1 MYKYLVHII
10 SVILTSFYFFPF
22 ETVFLP
28 GVNTKMA
35 LAGIGLLILGKRLAQ
50 RRDAGINKDFFV
62 LSLLALCVSL
72 ASLLTMTINNT
83 PDASFLTYFVS
94 MWVWMGGAY
103 TVVRWL
109 DTAYGYV
116 NVRLVCNQLI
126 AVCVIQCLIAWTK
139 DVYPP
144 LQALVDSFV
153 GGEAFMGNTKEGRLS
168 GIGAALD
175 VAGLRFSA
183 VAVMIGYILSK
194 AEEMSHKQVVTYL
207 ASFLIIAVI
216 GNMMSRTTTVGVGL
230 ALVYWIYSTN
240 LFSLKQNIKN
250 QKLWLWLGGI
260 LCVVIPV
267 FIYWYFTN
275 DTFYKNIRF
284 GFEGFFSLWE
294 TGKWQTGSNDILLNY
309 MIVFPDNWVTWL
321 IGDGYAANPADKTLS
336 FFDPYYTGPV
346 YHGYY
351 MGTDIGYLRYIFYFG
366 LVGTFV
372 FSLFMWKSAWA
383 CIHRFKDYK
392 MMFLM
397 ILLVNYIGWFK
408 VSTDIFLVFAI
419 FLVLSKEDDV
429 QTDNILENEQNC

>member
-397 ILLVNYIGWFK
+397 VLLVNYIGWFK

>member
-1 MYKYLVHII
+1 MYKYLVHTI

-22 ETVFLP
+22 ETIFLP
-28 GVNTKMA
+28 GVNTKMI

-50 RRDAGINKDFFV
+50 RRNAGINKDFFV
-62 LSLLALCVSL
+62 LSLLALGISL
-72 ASLLTMTINNT
+72 VSLLTMTINNT

-144 LQALVDSFV
+144 LQAWVDSFV
-153 GGEAFMGNTKEGRLS
+153 GGEAFMGNTKEARLS

-183 VAVMIGYILSK
+183 VSVMIGYILSK
-194 AEEMSHKQVVTYL
+194 AEELSHKQVVTYL

-260 LCVVIPV
+260 LCVVIPI
-267 FIYWYFTN
+267 FMYLYFTN

-294 TGKWQTGSNDILLNY
+294 TGKWQTSSNDILLKH
-309 MIVFPDNWVTWL
+309 MVVFPDNWVTWL
-321 IGDGYAANPADKTLS
+321 IGDGYAANPMDKTLS
-336 FFDPYYTGPV
+336 FFDPYYTGPI

-351 MGTDIGYLRYIFYFG
+351 KGTDIGYLRYIFYFG

-372 FSLFMWKSAWA
+372 FVFFMWKSAWA
-383 CIHRFKDYK
+383 CIHRFKNYK

-419 FLVLSKEDDV
+419 FLVLSKKDDV
-429 QTDNILENEQNC
+429 QTDNILENE

>member
-62 LSLLALCVSL
+62 LSLLALGISL
-72 ASLLTMTINNT
+72 VSLLTMTINNT
-83 PDASFLTYFVS
+83 PDDSFLTYFVS

-126 AVCVIQCLIAWTK
+126 AVCVIQCLIAWVK

-144 LQALVDSFV
+144 LQAWVDSFV
-153 GGEAFMGNTKEGRLS
+153 GGEAFMGNTKEARLS

-194 AEEMSHKQVVTYL
+194 AGELSHKQVVTYL
-207 ASFLIIAVI
+207 VSFLIIAVI

-230 ALVYWIYSTN
+230 ALLYWVYSTN
-240 LFSLKQNIKN
+240 LLSLKQNIKN
-250 QKLWLWLGGI
+250 QKLWIWFGGI

-267 FIYWYFTN
+267 FMYLYFTN
-275 DTFYKNIRF
+275 DAFYKNIRF

-294 TGKWQTGSNDILLNY
+294 TGKWQTSSNDILLKH
-309 MIVFPDNWVTWL
+309 MVVFPDNWVTWL
-321 IGDGYAANPADKTLS
+321 IGDGYAANPLNKTLS

-366 LVGTFV
+366 LIGTTLFIE
-372 FSLFMWKSAWA
+372 FMWKSAWI
-383 CIHRFKDYK
+383 CIRRFKDYK
-392 MMFLM
+392 IMFFL

-408 VSTDIFLVFAI
+408 VSTDIFIVFAI
-419 FLVLSKEDDV
+419 FLVLGKEDKIH
-429 QTDNILENEQNC
+429 TDYILENEQSC

>member
-10 SVILTSFYFFPF
+10 SVILTSFYFFPI

-28 GVNTKMA
+28 GMNTKMA

-50 RRDAGINKDFFV
+50 RRDAGINKNFFV
-62 LSLLALCVSL
+62 LSLLALGISL
-72 ASLLTMTINNT
+72 ISLLTMTINNT

-144 LQALVDSFV
+144 LQAWVDSFV
-153 GGEAFMGNTKEGRLS
+153 GGEAFMGNTKEARLS

-183 VAVMIGYILSK
+183 VVVMIGYILSK
-194 AEEMSHKQVVTYL
+194 AEELSHKQVVTYL
-207 ASFLIIAVI
+207 ISFLIIAII

-240 LFSLKQNIKN
+240 LLSLKQNIKN
-250 QKLWLWLGGI
+250 QKLWFWLGGI
-260 LCVVIPV
+260 LCVIIPV
-267 FIYWYFTN
+267 FIYLYFAN

-294 TGKWQTGSNDILLNY
+294 TGEWQTSSNDILLEH
-309 MIVFPDNWVTWL
+309 MVVFPDNWVTWL
-321 IGDGYAANPADKTLS
+321 IGDGYAANPMDKTLS
-336 FFDPYYTGPV
+336 FFDPYYTGPI

-351 MGTDIGYLRYIFYFG
+351 KGTDIGYLRYIFYFG

-372 FSLFMWKSAWA
+372 FVFFMWKSAWA

-419 FLVLSKEDDV
+419 FLVLSKKDDV
-429 QTDNILENEQNC
+429 QTDNILENE

>member
-1 MYKYLVHII
+1 MYKYSVHII
-10 SVILTSFYFFPF
+10 SVILTSFYFFPI

-28 GVNTKMA
+28 GMNTKMA

-62 LSLLALCVSL
+62 LSLLALGISL
-72 ASLLTMTINNT
+72 ISLLTMTINNT

-144 LQALVDSFV
+144 LQAWVDSFV
-153 GGEAFMGNTKEGRLS
+153 GGEAFMGNTKEARLS

-183 VAVMIGYILSK
+183 VVVMIGYILSK
-194 AEEMSHKQVVTYL
+194 AEELSHKQVVTYL
-207 ASFLIIAVI
+207 ISFLIIAII

-240 LFSLKQNIKN
+240 LLSLKQNIKN
-250 QKLWLWLGGI
+250 QKLWFWLGGI
-260 LCVVIPV
+260 LCVIIPV
-267 FIYWYFTN
+267 FIYLYFAN

-294 TGKWQTGSNDILLNY
+294 TGEWQTSSNDILLEH
-309 MIVFPDNWVTWL
+309 MVVFPDNWVTWL
-321 IGDGYAANPADKTLS
+321 IGDGYAANPMDKTLS
-336 FFDPYYTGPV
+336 FFDPYYTGPI

-351 MGTDIGYLRYIFYFG
+351 KGTDIGYLRYIFYFG

-372 FSLFMWKSAWA
+372 FSLFMWRSAWA
-383 CIHRFKDYK
+383 CIHRFKNYK

-419 FLVLSKEDDV
+419 FLVLSKKDDV
-429 QTDNILENEQNC
+429 QTDNILENE

>member
-10 SVILTSFYFFPF
+10 SVILTSFYFFPI

-28 GVNTKMA
+28 GMNTKMA

-62 LSLLALCVSL
+62 LSLLALGISL
-72 ASLLTMTINNT
+72 ISLLTMTINNT

-144 LQALVDSFV
+144 LQAWVDSFM
-153 GGEAFMGNTKEGRLS
+153 GGEAFMGNTKEARLS

-183 VAVMIGYILSK
+183 VVVMIGYILSK
-194 AEEMSHKQVVTYL
+194 AEELSHKQVVTYL
-207 ASFLIIAVI
+207 ISFLIIAII

-240 LFSLKQNIKN
+240 LLSLKQNIKN
-250 QKLWLWLGGI
+250 QKLWFWLGGI
-260 LCVVIPV
+260 LCVIIPV
-267 FIYWYFTN
+267 FIYLYFAN

-294 TGKWQTGSNDILLNY
+294 TGEWQTSSNDILLEH
-309 MIVFPDNWVTWL
+309 MVVFPDNWVTWL
-321 IGDGYAANPADKTLS
+321 IGDGYAANPMDKTLS
-336 FFDPYYTGPV
+336 FFDPYYTGPI

-351 MGTDIGYLRYIFYFG
+351 KGTDIGYLRYIFYFG

-372 FSLFMWKSAWA
+372 FVFFMWKSAWA

-419 FLVLSKEDDV
+419 FLVLSKEDDG
-429 QTDNILENEQNC
+429 QTDNILENE

>member
-10 SVILTSFYFFPF
+10 SVVLTSFYFFPI

-28 GVNTKMA
+28 GMNTKMA

-50 RRDAGINKDFFV
+50 RRNAGINKDFFV
-62 LSLLALCVSL
+62 LSLLALGISL
-72 ASLLTMTINNT
+72 ISLLTMTINNT

-144 LQALVDSFV
+144 LQAWVDSFV
-153 GGEAFMGNTKEGRLS
+153 GGEAFMGNTKEARLS

-183 VAVMIGYILSK
+183 VVVMIGYILSK
-194 AEEMSHKQVVTYL
+194 AEELSHKQVVTYL
-207 ASFLIIAVI
+207 ISFLIIAII

-240 LFSLKQNIKN
+240 LLSLKQKIKN
-250 QKLWLWLGGI
+250 QKLWFWLGGI
-260 LCVVIPV
+260 LCVIIPV
-267 FIYWYFTN
+267 FIYLYFAN

-294 TGKWQTGSNDILLNY
+294 TGEWQTSSNDILLEH
-309 MIVFPDNWVTWL
+309 MVVFPDNWVTWL

-366 LVGTFV
+366 LIGTFV
-372 FSLFMWKSAWA
+372 FSLFMWRSAWA

-408 VSTDIFLVFAI
+408 VSTDIFWPL
-419 FLVLSKEDDV
+419 LSS
-429 QTDNILENEQNC
+429 LY

>member
-1 MYKYLVHII
+1 MYKYLVHTI

-22 ETVFLP
+22 ETIFLP
-28 GVNTKMA
+28 GVNTKMI

-50 RRDAGINKDFFV
+50 RRNAGINKDFFV
-62 LSLLALCVSL
+62 LSLLALGISL
-72 ASLLTMTINNT
+72 ISLLTMTINNT

-103 TVVRWL
+103 TVVQWL

-116 NVRLVCNQLI
+116 NARLVCNQLI

-144 LQALVDSFV
+144 LQAWVDSFV

-183 VAVMIGYILSK
+183 VVVMIGYILSK
-194 AEEMSHKQVVTYL
+194 AEELSHKQIVTYL
-207 ASFLIIAVI
+207 ISFLIIAVI

-240 LFSLKQNIKN
+240 LLSLKQNIKN
-250 QKLWLWLGGI
+250 QKLWFWLGGV

-267 FIYWYFTN
+267 FIYLYFTN
-275 DTFYKNIRF
+275 DIFYKNIRF

-294 TGKWQTGSNDILLNY
+294 TGKWQTSSNDILLNY

-366 LVGTFV
+366 LVGTFI
-372 FSLFMWKSAWA
+372 FILFMWKSAWA

-419 FLVLSKEDDV
+419 FLVLSKKDDV
-429 QTDNILENEQNC
+429 QTDNILENE

>member
-1 MYKYLVHII
+1 MYKYLVHTI

-22 ETVFLP
+22 ETIFLP
-28 GVNTKMA
+28 GVNTKMI

-50 RRDAGINKDFFV
+50 RRNAGINKDFFV
-62 LSLLALCVSL
+62 LSLLALSISL
-72 ASLLTMTINNT
+72 ISLLTMTINNT

-103 TVVRWL
+103 TVVQWL

-116 NVRLVCNQLI
+116 NARLVCNQLI
-126 AVCVIQCLIAWTK
+126 AICVIQCLIAWTK

-144 LQALVDSFV
+144 LQAWVDSFV

-183 VAVMIGYILSK
+183 VVVMIGYILSK
-194 AEEMSHKQVVTYL
+194 AEELSHKQIVTYL
-207 ASFLIIAVI
+207 ISFLIIAVI

-240 LFSLKQNIKN
+240 LLSLKQNIKN
-250 QKLWLWLGGI
+250 QKLWFWLGGV

-267 FIYWYFTN
+267 FIYLYFTN
-275 DTFYKNIRF
+275 DIFYKNIRF

-294 TGKWQTGSNDILLNY
+294 TGKWQTSSNDILLNY

-366 LVGTFV
+366 LIGTFV
-372 FSLFMWKSAWA
+372 FSLFMWRSAWA

-419 FLVLSKEDDV
+419 FLVLSKKDDV
-429 QTDNILENEQNC
+429 QTDNILENE

>member
-10 SVILTSFYFFPF
+10 SVILTSFYFFPI

-28 GVNTKMA
+28 GMNTKMA

-50 RRDAGINKDFFV
+50 RRDAGINKNFFV
-62 LSLLALCVSL
+62 LSLLALGISL
-72 ASLLTMTINNT
+72 ISLLTMTINNT

-144 LQALVDSFV
+144 LQAWVDSFV
-153 GGEAFMGNTKEGRLS
+153 GGEAFMGNTKEARLS

-183 VAVMIGYILSK
+183 VVVMIGYILSK
-194 AEEMSHKQVVTYL
+194 AEELSHKQVVTYL
-207 ASFLIIAVI
+207 ISFLIIAII

-240 LFSLKQNIKN
+240 LLSLKQNIKN
-250 QKLWLWLGGI
+250 QKLWFWLGGI
-260 LCVVIPV
+260 LCVIIPV
-267 FIYWYFTN
+267 FIYLYFAN

-294 TGKWQTGSNDILLNY
+294 TGEWQTSSNDILLEH
-309 MIVFPDNWVTWL
+309 MVVFPDNWVTWL
-321 IGDGYAANPADKTLS
+321 IGDGYAANPLDPA

-366 LVGTFV
+366 LTGTVLFMA
-372 FSLFMWKSAWA
+372 FMWKAAWI
-383 CIHRFKDYK
+383 CVSRFKDYK
-392 MMFLM
+392 VLFLL
-397 ILLVNYIGWFK
+397 ILLVNYLGWFK
-408 VSTDIFLVFAI
+408 VSTDVFMVFAI
-419 FLVLSKEDDV
+419 FLMLSKEDDK
-429 QTDNILENEQNC
+429 QTDSILENEQNC

>member
-1 MYKYLVHII
+1 MYKYLVHTI

-22 ETVFLP
+22 ETIFLP
-28 GVNTKMA
+28 GVNTKMI

-50 RRDAGINKDFFV
+50 RRNAGINKDFFV
-62 LSLLALCVSL
+62 LSLLALSISL
-72 ASLLTMTINNT
+72 ISLLTMTINNT

-103 TVVRWL
+103 TVVQWL

-116 NVRLVCNQLI
+116 NARLVCNQLI
-126 AVCVIQCLIAWTK
+126 AICVIQCLIAWTK

-144 LQALVDSFV
+144 LQAWVDSFV

-183 VAVMIGYILSK
+183 VVVMIGYILSK
-194 AEEMSHKQVVTYL
+194 AEELSHKQIVTYL
-207 ASFLIIAVI
+207 ISFLIIAVI

-240 LFSLKQNIKN
+240 LLSLKQNIKN
-250 QKLWLWLGGI
+250 QKLWFWLGGV

-267 FIYWYFTN
+267 FIYLYFTN
-275 DTFYKNIRF
+275 DIFYKNIRF

-294 TGKWQTGSNDILLNY
+294 TGKWQTSSNDILLNY

-351 MGTDIGYLRYIFYFG
+351 TGTDIGYLRYIFYFG
-366 LVGTFV
+366 LIGTFV
-372 FSLFMWKSAWA
+372 FSLFMWRSAWA

-419 FLVLSKEDDV
+419 FLVLSKENDG
-429 QTDNILENEQNC
+429 QTDNILENE

>member
-10 SVILTSFYFFPF
+10 SVILTSFYFFPI

-28 GVNTKMA
+28 GMNTKMA

-62 LSLLALCVSL
+62 LSLLALGISL
-72 ASLLTMTINNT
+72 ISLLTMTINNT

-144 LQALVDSFV
+144 LQAWVDSFV
-153 GGEAFMGNTKEGRLS
+153 GGEAFMGNTKEARLS

-183 VAVMIGYILSK
+183 VVVMIGYILSK
-194 AEEMSHKQVVTYL
+194 AEELSHKQVVTYL
-207 ASFLIIAVI
+207 ISFLIIAII

-240 LFSLKQNIKN
+240 LLSLKQNIKN
-250 QKLWLWLGGI
+250 QKLWFWLGGI
-260 LCVVIPV
+260 LCVIIPV
-267 FIYWYFTN
+267 FIYLYFAN

-294 TGKWQTGSNDILLNY
+294 TGEWQTSSNDILLEH
-309 MIVFPDNWVTWL
+309 MVVFPDNWVTWL
-321 IGDGYAANPADKTLS
+321 LGDGYAANPADKTLS

-351 MGTDIGYLRYIFYFG
+351 MGTDIGYLRYIFYYG

-372 FSLFMWKSAWA
+372 FVLFMWRSAWT

-429 QTDNILENEQNC
+429 QTDNILENEQSC

>member
-10 SVILTSFYFFPF
+10 SVILTSFYFFPI

-28 GVNTKMA
+28 GMNTKMA

-50 RRDAGINKDFFV
+50 RRDAGINKNFFV
-62 LSLLALCVSL
+62 LSLLALGISL
-72 ASLLTMTINNT
+72 ISLLTMTINNT

-144 LQALVDSFV
+144 LQAWVDSFV
-153 GGEAFMGNTKEGRLS
+153 GGEAFMGNTKEARLS

-183 VAVMIGYILSK
+183 VVVMIGYILSK
-194 AEEMSHKQVVTYL
+194 AEELSHKQVVTYL
-207 ASFLIIAVI
+207 ISFLIIAII

-240 LFSLKQNIKN
+240 LLSLKQNIKN
-250 QKLWLWLGGI
+250 QKLWFWLGGI
-260 LCVVIPV
+260 LCVIIPV
-267 FIYWYFTN
+267 FIYLYFAN

-294 TGKWQTGSNDILLNY
+294 TGEWQTSSNDILLEH
-309 MIVFPDNWVTWL
+309 MVVFPDNWVTWL
-321 IGDGYAANPADKTLS
+321 IGDGYAANPMDKTLS
-336 FFDPYYTGPV
+336 FFDPYYTGHI

-351 MGTDIGYLRYIFYFG
+351 KGTDIGYLRYIFYFG

-372 FSLFMWKSAWA
+372 FVFFMWKSAWA
-383 CIHRFKDYK
+383 CIHRFKNYK

-419 FLVLSKEDDV
+419 FLVLSKKDDV
-429 QTDNILENEQNC
+429 QTDNILENE

>member
-1 MYKYLVHII
+1 MYKYLIHII
-10 SVILTSFYFFPF
+10 SVILTSFYFFPI

-62 LSLLALCVSL
+62 LSLLALGISL
-72 ASLLTMTINNT
+72 ISLLTMTINNT

-116 NVRLVCNQLI
+116 NVRLICNQLI

-144 LQALVDSFV
+144 LQAWVDSFV
-153 GGEAFMGNTKEGRLS
+153 GGEAFMGNTKEARLS

-175 VAGLRFSA
+175 VAGLRFST
-183 VAVMIGYILSK
+183 VVVMIGYILSK
-194 AEEMSHKQVVTYL
+194 AEELSHKQIVTYL
-207 ASFLIIAVI
+207 ISFLIIAVI

-240 LFSLKQNIKN
+240 LLSLKQNIKN
-250 QKLWLWLGGI
+250 QKLWFWLGGV

-267 FIYWYFTN
+267 FIYLYFTN
-275 DTFYKNIRF
+275 DIFYKNIRF

-294 TGKWQTGSNDILLNY
+294 TGKWQTSSNDILLNY

-366 LVGTFV
+366 LIGTFV
-372 FSLFMWKSAWA
+372 FSLFMWRSAWA

-419 FLVLSKEDDV
+419 FLVLSKENDG
-429 QTDNILENEQNC
+429 QTDNILENE

>member
-10 SVILTSFYFFPF
+10 SVILTSFYFFPI

-28 GVNTKMA
+28 GMNTKMA
-35 LAGIGLLILGKRLAQ
+35 LAGIGVLILGKRLAQ

-62 LSLLALCVSL
+62 LSLLALGISL
-72 ASLLTMTINNT
+72 ISLLTMTINNT

-144 LQALVDSFV
+144 LQAWVDSFM
-153 GGEAFMGNTKEGRLS
+153 GGEAFMGNTKEARLS

-183 VAVMIGYILSK
+183 VVVMIGYILSK
-194 AEEMSHKQVVTYL
+194 AEELSHKQVVTYL
-207 ASFLIIAVI
+207 ISFLIIAII

-240 LFSLKQNIKN
+240 LLSLKQNIKN
-250 QKLWLWLGGI
+250 QKLWFWLGGI
-260 LCVVIPV
+260 LCVIIPV
-267 FIYWYFTN
+267 FIYLYFAN

-294 TGKWQTGSNDILLNY
+294 TGEWQTSSNDILLEH
-309 MIVFPDNWVTWL
+309 MVVFPDNWVTWL
-321 IGDGYAANPADKTLS
+321 IGDGYAANPMDKTLS
-336 FFDPYYTGPV
+336 FFDPYYTGPI

-351 MGTDIGYLRYIFYFG
+351 KGTDIGYLRYIFYFG

-372 FSLFMWKSAWA
+372 FVFFMWKSAWA

-419 FLVLSKEDDV
+419 FLVLSKEDDG
-429 QTDNILENEQNC
+429 QTDNILENE

>member
-1 MYKYLVHII
+1 MYKYLVHTI

-22 ETVFLP
+22 ETIFLP
-28 GVNTKMA
+28 GVNTKMI

-50 RRDAGINKDFFV
+50 RRNAGINKDFFV
-62 LSLLALCVSL
+62 LSLLALSISL
-72 ASLLTMTINNT
+72 ISLLTMTINNT

-103 TVVRWL
+103 TVVQWL

-116 NVRLVCNQLI
+116 NARLVCNQLI

-144 LQALVDSFV
+144 LQAWVDSFV

-183 VAVMIGYILSK
+183 VVVIIGYILSK
-194 AEEMSHKQVVTYL
+194 AEELSHKQIVTYL
-207 ASFLIIAVI
+207 ISFLIIAVI

-240 LFSLKQNIKN
+240 LLSLKQNIKN
-250 QKLWLWLGGI
+250 QKLWFWLGGV

-267 FIYWYFTN
+267 FIYLYFTN
-275 DTFYKNIRF
+275 DIFYKNIRF

-294 TGKWQTGSNDILLNY
+294 TGKWQTSSNDILLNY

-366 LVGTFV
+366 LIGTFV
-372 FSLFMWKSAWA
+372 FSLFMWRSAWA

-408 VSTDIFLVFAI
+408 VSTDIFLAFAI
-419 FLVLSKEDDV
+419 FLVLSKENDG
-429 QTDNILENEQNC
+429 QTDNILENE

>member
-10 SVILTSFYFFPF
+10 SVILTSFYFFPI

-62 LSLLALCVSL
+62 LSLLALGISL
-72 ASLLTMTINNT
+72 ISLLTMTINNT

-144 LQALVDSFV
+144 LQAWVDSFV
-153 GGEAFMGNTKEGRLS
+153 GGEAFMGNTKEARLS

-183 VAVMIGYILSK
+183 VVVMIGYILSK
-194 AEEMSHKQVVTYL
+194 AEELSHKQVVTYL
-207 ASFLIIAVI
+207 ISFLIIAII

-240 LFSLKQNIKN
+240 LLSLKQNIKN
-250 QKLWLWLGGI
+250 QKLWFWLGGI
-260 LCVVIPV
+260 LCVIIPV
-267 FIYWYFTN
+267 FIYLYFAN

-294 TGKWQTGSNDILLNY
+294 TGEWQTSSNDILLEH
-309 MIVFPDNWVTWL
+309 MVVFPDNWVTWL
-321 IGDGYAANPADKTLS
+321 IGDGYAANPMDKTLS
-336 FFDPYYTGPV
+336 FFDPYYTGPI

-351 MGTDIGYLRYIFYFG
+351 KGTDIGYLRYIFYFG

-372 FSLFMWKSAWA
+372 FSLFMWRSAWA
-383 CIHRFKDYK
+383 CIHRFKNYK

-419 FLVLSKEDDV
+419 FLVLSKKDDV
-429 QTDNILENEQNC
+429 QTDNILENE

>member
-10 SVILTSFYFFPF
+10 SVILTSFYFFPI

-28 GVNTKMA
+28 GMNTKMA
-35 LAGIGLLILGKRLAQ
+35 LASIGLLILGKRLAQ

-62 LSLLALCVSL
+62 LSLLALGISL
-72 ASLLTMTINNT
+72 ISLLTMTINNT

-144 LQALVDSFV
+144 LQAWVDSFV
-153 GGEAFMGNTKEGRLS
+153 GGEAFMGNTKEARLS

-183 VAVMIGYILSK
+183 VVVMIGYILSK
-194 AEEMSHKQVVTYL
+194 AEELSHKQVVTYL
-207 ASFLIIAVI
+207 ISFLIIAII

-240 LFSLKQNIKN
+240 LLSLKQNIKN
-250 QKLWLWLGGI
+250 QKLWFWLGGI
-260 LCVVIPV
+260 LCVIIPV
-267 FIYWYFTN
+267 FIYLYFAN

-294 TGKWQTGSNDILLNY
+294 TGEWQTSSNDILLEH
-309 MIVFPDNWVTWL
+309 MVVFPDNWVTWL
-321 IGDGYAANPADKTLS
+321 IGDGYAANPMDKTLS
-336 FFDPYYTGPV
+336 FFDPYYTGPI

-351 MGTDIGYLRYIFYFG
+351 KGTDIGYLRYIFYFG

-372 FSLFMWKSAWA
+372 FVLFMWKSAWA

-419 FLVLSKEDDV
+419 FLVLSKENDG
-429 QTDNILENEQNC
+429 QTDNILENE

>member
-1 MYKYLVHII
+1 MYKYLVHTI

-22 ETVFLP
+22 ETIFLP
-28 GVNTKMA
+28 GVNTKMI

-50 RRDAGINKDFFV
+50 RRNAGINKDFFV
-62 LSLLALCVSL
+62 LSLLALSISL
-72 ASLLTMTINNT
+72 ISLLTMTINNT

-103 TVVRWL
+103 TVVQWL

-116 NVRLVCNQLI
+116 NARLVCNQLI

-144 LQALVDSFV
+144 LQAWVDSFV

-183 VAVMIGYILSK
+183 VVVMIGYILSK
-194 AEEMSHKQVVTYL
+194 AEELSHKQIVTYL
-207 ASFLIIAVI
+207 ISFLIIAVI

-240 LFSLKQNIKN
+240 LLSLKQNIKN
-250 QKLWLWLGGI
+250 QKLWFWLGGV

-267 FIYWYFTN
+267 FIYLYFTN
-275 DTFYKNIRF
+275 DIFYKNIRF

-294 TGKWQTGSNDILLNY
+294 TGKWQTSSNDILLNY

-366 LVGTFV
+366 LIGTFV
-372 FSLFMWKSAWA
+372 FSLFMWRSAWA

-392 MMFLM
+392 MMFLI

-408 VSTDIFLVFAI
+408 VSTDIFLAFAI
-419 FLVLSKEDDV
+419 FLVLSKENDG
-429 QTDNILENEQNC
+429 QTDNILENE

>member
-10 SVILTSFYFFPF
+10 SVVLTSFYFFPI

-28 GVNTKMA
+28 GMNTKMA

-50 RRDAGINKDFFV
+50 RRNAGINKDFFV
-62 LSLLALCVSL
+62 LSLLALGISL
-72 ASLLTMTINNT
+72 ISLLTMTINNT

-144 LQALVDSFV
+144 LQAWVDSFV
-153 GGEAFMGNTKEGRLS
+153 GGEAFMGNTKEARLS

-183 VAVMIGYILSK
+183 VVVMIGYILSK
-194 AEEMSHKQVVTYL
+194 AEELSHKQVVTYL
-207 ASFLIIAVI
+207 ISFLIIAII

-240 LFSLKQNIKN
+240 LLSLKQKIKN
-250 QKLWLWLGGI
+250 QKLWFWLGGI
-260 LCVVIPV
+260 LCVIIPV
-267 FIYWYFTN
+267 FIYLYFAN

-294 TGKWQTGSNDILLNY
+294 TGEWQTSSNDILLEH
-309 MIVFPDNWVTWL
+309 MVVFPDNWVTWL

-366 LVGTFV
+366 LIGTFV
-372 FSLFMWKSAWA
+372 FSLFMWRSAWA

-408 VSTDIFLVFAI
+408 VSTDIFLAFAI
-419 FLVLSKEDDV
+419 FLVLSKKDDV
-429 QTDNILENEQNC
+429 QTDNILENE

>member
-1 MYKYLVHII
+1 MYKYLVHTI

-22 ETVFLP
+22 ETIFLP
-28 GVNTKMA
+28 GVNTKMI

-50 RRDAGINKDFFV
+50 RRNAGINKDFFV
-62 LSLLALCVSL
+62 LSLLALSISL
-72 ASLLTMTINNT
+72 ISLLTMTINNT

-103 TVVRWL
+103 TVVQWL

-116 NVRLVCNQLI
+116 NARLVCNQLI
-126 AVCVIQCLIAWTK
+126 AICVIQCLIAWTK

-144 LQALVDSFV
+144 LQAWVDSFV

-183 VAVMIGYILSK
+183 VVVMIGYILSK
-194 AEEMSHKQVVTYL
+194 AEELSHKQIVTYL
-207 ASFLIIAVI
+207 ISFLIIAVI

-240 LFSLKQNIKN
+240 LLSLKQNIKN
-250 QKLWLWLGGI
+250 QKLWFWLGGV

-267 FIYWYFTN
+267 FIYLYFTN
-275 DTFYKNIRF
+275 DIFYKNIRF

-294 TGKWQTGSNDILLNY
+294 TGKWQTSSNDILLNY

-366 LVGTFV
+366 LIGTFV
-372 FSLFMWKSAWA
+372 FSLFMWRSAWA

-419 FLVLSKEDDV
+419 FLVLSKENDG
-429 QTDNILENEQNC
+429 QTDNILENE

>member
-1 MYKYLVHII
+1 MYKYLIHII
-10 SVILTSFYFFPF
+10 SVILTSFYFFPI

-62 LSLLALCVSL
+62 LSLLALGISL
-72 ASLLTMTINNT
+72 ISLLTMTINNT

-116 NVRLVCNQLI
+116 NVRLICNQLI

-144 LQALVDSFV
+144 LQAWVDSFV
-153 GGEAFMGNTKEGRLS
+153 GGEAFMGNTKEARLS

-183 VAVMIGYILSK
+183 VVVMIGYILSK
-194 AEEMSHKQVVTYL
+194 AEELSHKQIVTYL
-207 ASFLIIAVI
+207 ISFLIIAVI

-240 LFSLKQNIKN
+240 LLSLKQNIKN
-250 QKLWLWLGGI
+250 QKLWFWLGGV

-267 FIYWYFTN
+267 FIYLYFTN
-275 DTFYKNIRF
+275 DIFYKNIRF

-294 TGKWQTGSNDILLNY
+294 TGKWQTSSNDILLNY

-366 LVGTFV
+366 LIGTFV
-372 FSLFMWKSAWA
+372 FSLFMWRSAWA

-419 FLVLSKEDDV
+419 FLVLSKENDG
-429 QTDNILENEQNC
+429 QTDNILENE

>member
-1 MYKYLVHII
+1 MYKYLVNII

-62 LSLLALCVSL
+62 LSLLALGISL

-126 AVCVIQCLIAWTK
+126 AVCVIQCLIAWVK

-144 LQALVDSFV
+144 LQTWVDSFV
-153 GGEAFMGNTKEGRLS
+153 GGEAFMGNTKEARLS

-194 AEEMSHKQVVTYL
+194 AEELSHKQVVTYL
-207 ASFLIIAVI
+207 ISFLIIAVI

-240 LFSLKQNIKN
+240 LLSLKQNIKN

-260 LCVVIPV
+260 LCVVIPL
-267 FIYWYFTN
+267 FIYLYFTN

-294 TGKWQTGSNDILLNY
+294 TGKWQTSSNDILLEH
-309 MIVFPDNWVTWL
+309 MVAFPDNWVTWL

-366 LVGTFV
+366 LVGTFI
-372 FSLFMWKSAWA
+372 FILFMWKSAWA

-408 VSTDIFLVFAI
+408 VSTDIFLVFAL
-419 FLVLSKEDDV
+419 FLVC
-429 QTDNILENEQNC
+429 TPENEENSTGKNATCIEA

>member
-1 MYKYLVHII
+1 MYKYLVHTI

-22 ETVFLP
+22 ETIFLP
-28 GVNTKMA
+28 GVNTKMI

-50 RRDAGINKDFFV
+50 RRNAGINKDFFV
-62 LSLLALCVSL
+62 LSLLALSISL
-72 ASLLTMTINNT
+72 ISLLTMTINNT

-103 TVVRWL
+103 TVVQWL

-116 NVRLVCNQLI
+116 NARLVCNQLI

-144 LQALVDSFV
+144 LQAWVDSFV

-183 VAVMIGYILSK
+183 VVVMIGYILSK
-194 AEEMSHKQVVTYL
+194 AEELSHKQIVTYL
-207 ASFLIIAVI
+207 ISFLIIAVI

-240 LFSLKQNIKN
+240 LLSLKQNIKN
-250 QKLWLWLGGI
+250 QKLWFWLGGV

-267 FIYWYFTN
+267 FIYLYFTN
-275 DTFYKNIRF
+275 DIFYKNIRF

-294 TGKWQTGSNDILLNY
+294 TGKWQTSSNDILLNY

-366 LVGTFV
+366 LIGTFV
-372 FSLFMWKSAWA
+372 FSLFMWRSAWA
-383 CIHRFKDYK
+383 CIHRFKNYK

-419 FLVLSKEDDV
+419 FLVLSKKDDV
-429 QTDNILENEQNC
+429 QTDNILENE

>member
-10 SVILTSFYFFPF
+10 SVILTSFYFFPI

-28 GVNTKMA
+28 GMNTKMA

-62 LSLLALCVSL
+62 LSLLALGISL
-72 ASLLTMTINNT
+72 ISLLTMTINNT

-144 LQALVDSFV
+144 LQAWVDSFV
-153 GGEAFMGNTKEGRLS
+153 GGEAFMGNTKEARLS

-183 VAVMIGYILSK
+183 VVVMIGYILSK
-194 AEEMSHKQVVTYL
+194 AEELSHKQVVTYL
-207 ASFLIIAVI
+207 ISFLIIAII

-240 LFSLKQNIKN
+240 LLSLKQNIKN
-250 QKLWLWLGGI
+250 QKLWFWLGGI
-260 LCVVIPV
+260 LCVIIPV
-267 FIYWYFTN
+267 FIYLYFAN

-294 TGKWQTGSNDILLNY
+294 TGEWQTSSNDILLEH
-309 MIVFPDNWVTWL
+309 MVVFPDNWVTWL
-321 IGDGYAANPADKTLS
+321 IGDGYAANPMDKTLS
-336 FFDPYYTGPV
+336 FFDPYYTGPI

-366 LVGTFV
+366 LIGTFV
-372 FSLFMWKSAWA
+372 FSLFMWRSAWA

-408 VSTDIFLVFAI
+408 VSTDIFLAFAI
-419 FLVLSKEDDV
+419 FLVLSKENDG
-429 QTDNILENEQNC
+429 QTDNILENE

>member
-28 GVNTKMA
+28 GVNTKMV

-62 LSLLALCVSL
+62 LSLLALGISL

-83 PDASFLTYFVS
+83 PDASFLTYFIS

-116 NVRLVCNQLI
+116 NVRLVCNLLI
-126 AVCVIQCLIAWTK
+126 AVCVIQCLIACVK
-139 DVYPP
+139 DMYSP
-144 LQALVDSFV
+144 LQVWVDSFV
-153 GGEAFMGNTKEGRLS
+153 GGEAFMGNTKEARLS

-194 AEEMSHKQVVTYL
+194 AEELSHKQVVTYL
-207 ASFLIIAVI
+207 VSFLIIAVI
-216 GNMMSRTTTVGVGL
+216 GNMISRTTTVGIGL

-240 LFSLKQNIKN
+240 LFSVKQNIKN

-260 LCVVIPV
+260 LCVVIPI
-267 FIYWYFTN
+267 FIYLYFTN
-275 DTFYKNIRF
+275 DIFYKNIRF

-294 TGKWQTGSNDILLNY
+294 TGKWQTSSNDILLEH
-309 MIVFPDNWVTWL
+309 MVVFPDNWITWL
-321 IGDGYAANPADKTLS
+321 IGDGYAANPLDKTLS

-366 LVGTFV
+366 LIGTILFIV
-372 FSLFMWKSAWA
+372 FMWKSAWI
-383 CIHRFKDYK
+383 CIRRFKDYK
-392 MMFLM
+392 IMFLL

-408 VSTDIFLVFAI
+408 VSTDIFMVFAI
-419 FLVLSKEDDV
+419 FLVLGKEDNKH
-429 QTDNILENEQNC
+429 TDYILENECIF

>member
-10 SVILTSFYFFPF
+10 SVVLTSFYFFPI

-28 GVNTKMA
+28 GMNTKMA

-50 RRDAGINKDFFV
+50 RRNAGINKDFFV
-62 LSLLALCVSL
+62 LSLLALGIL
-72 ASLLTMTINNT
+72 LISLLTMTINNT

-144 LQALVDSFV
+144 LQAWVDSFV
-153 GGEAFMGNTKEGRLS
+153 GGEAFMGNTKEARLS

-183 VAVMIGYILSK
+183 VVVMIGYILSK
-194 AEEMSHKQVVTYL
+194 AEELSHKQVVTYL
-207 ASFLIIAVI
+207 ISFLIIAII

-240 LFSLKQNIKN
+240 LLSLKQKIKN
-250 QKLWLWLGGI
+250 QKLWFWLGGI
-260 LCVVIPV
+260 LCVIIPV
-267 FIYWYFTN
+267 FIYLYFAN

-294 TGKWQTGSNDILLNY
+294 TGEWQTSSNDILLEH
-309 MIVFPDNWVTWL
+309 MVVFPDNWVTWL

-366 LVGTFV
+366 LIGTFV
-372 FSLFMWKSAWA
+372 FSLFMWRSAWA

-408 VSTDIFLVFAI
+408 VSTDIFLAFAI
-419 FLVLSKEDDV
+419 FLVLSKKDDV
-429 QTDNILENEQNC
+429 QTDNILENE

>member
-1 MYKYLVHII
+1 MYKYLIHII
-10 SVILTSFYFFPF
+10 SVILTSFYFFPI

-62 LSLLALCVSL
+62 LSLLALGISL
-72 ASLLTMTINNT
+72 ISLLTMTINNT

-116 NVRLVCNQLI
+116 NVRLICNQLI

-144 LQALVDSFV
+144 LQAWVDSFV
-153 GGEAFMGNTKEGRLS
+153 GGEAFMGNTKEARLS

-183 VAVMIGYILSK
+183 VVVMIGYILSK
-194 AEEMSHKQVVTYL
+194 AEELSHKQIVTYL
-207 ASFLIIAVI
+207 ISFLIIAVI

-240 LFSLKQNIKN
+240 LLSLKQNIKN
-250 QKLWLWLGGI
+250 QKLWFWLGGV

-267 FIYWYFTN
+267 FIYLYFTN
-275 DTFYKNIRF
+275 DIFYKNIRF

-294 TGKWQTGSNDILLNY
+294 TGKWQTSSNDILLNY

-366 LVGTFV
+366 LIGTFV
-372 FSLFMWKSAWA
+372 FSLFMWRSAWA

-408 VSTDIFLVFAI
+408 VSTDIFWVFAI
-419 FLVLSKEDDV
+419 FLVLSKENDG
-429 QTDNILENEQNC
+429 QTDNILENE